1 MCILSGVNF
10 DTVVAMV
17 DWTLGDP
24 AVLVSLPS
32 SQPLRWDFIPPEDIL
47 WLINERERMK
57 LFPENTKKLIH
68 LMFFNLLN

>member
-1 MCILSGVNF
+1 MCALSGVNF

-47 WLINERERMK
+47 
-57 LFPENTKKLIH
+57 
-68 LMFFNLLN
+68 

>member
-1 MCILSGVNF
+1 MCVLSGVNF
-10 DTVVAMV
+10 DTVAMV

-47 WLINERERMK
+47 
-57 LFPENTKKLIH
+57 
-68 LMFFNLLN
+68 